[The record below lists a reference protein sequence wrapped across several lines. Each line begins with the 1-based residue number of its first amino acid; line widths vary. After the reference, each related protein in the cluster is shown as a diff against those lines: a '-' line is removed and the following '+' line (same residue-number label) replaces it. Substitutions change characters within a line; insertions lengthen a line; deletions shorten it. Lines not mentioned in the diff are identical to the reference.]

1 MRRIFLPPTNPS
13 LKTRVRSL
21 FPRRLSLRGRLPPPR
36 RTRPLPQPLGWLR
49 PDQERVA
56 DYLTRIARI
65 VPYALDLIL
74 DFGGIAVIP
83 FLSRAPVA
91 TDLAKLLRKAAAK
104 APQPGSAAAKSG
116 APTKEAVSAAL
127 PTRVP
132 VARQV
137 GGDGDGD
144 RGP

>member
-1 MRRIFLPPTNPS
+1 M
-13 LKTRVRSL
+13 
-21 FPRRLSLRGRLPPPR
+21 
-36 RTRPLPQPLGWLR
+36 
-49 PDQERVA
+49 A

-65 VPYALDLIL
+65 VPYGLDLIL

-83 FLSRAPVA
+83 VLSRAPVA

-132 VARQV
+132 VACQV